1 MALRIQHPALS
12 GQDTIEHGF
21 FTRKGGTSAGTY
33 RSLNCG
39 YGSDDIR
46 QQVTENRAL
55 VAQAMGVQPQKL
67 ITAYQVHSPDAIIID
82 APFPEDAPKADAI
95 VTNRPGLAIAIL
107 TADCGPL
114 LFADEKAGV
123 IAAAHAGWRGASSG
137 IIENTIGRMIELGAE
152 TEAITAILGPTISQ
166 PNYEVDDAFLDIFL
180 KIHEGAERFFTEGDR
195 EGHKQFDLPAFIM
208 ARLEACQVGMA
219 INLDRCTYGQEET
232 FFSYRRATH
241 RKEPDYG
248 RQISAIALR
257 S

>member
-12 GQDTIEHGF
+12 KLDNIEHGF
-21 FTRKGGTSAGTY
+21 FTRNGGTSTDSY
-33 RSLNCG
+33 HSLNCG

-46 QQVTENRAL
+46 EQVTENRAL
-55 VAQAMGVQPQKL
+55 VAGAMGVQPENL
-67 ITAYQVHSPDAIIID
+67 ITAYQVHSPDAIVID
-82 APFPEDAPKADAI
+82 SPFAQAAPKADAI
-95 VTNRPGLAIAIL
+95 VTNKPGLAVAIL

-123 IAAAHAGWRGASSG
+123 IAAAHAGWRGASNG
-137 IIENTIGRMIELGAE
+137 VIENTIARMVELGAE
-152 TEAITAILGPTISQ
+152 TSAITAILGPTISQ
-166 PNYEVDDAFLDIFL
+166 PNYEVDDAFLDAFSNT
-180 KIHEGAERFFTEGDR
+180 HEGADRFFSQGSR
-195 EGHKQFDLPAFIM
+195 EGHTQFDLPAFII
-208 ARLEACQVGMA
+208 ARLKACDVGLA
-219 INLDRCTYGQEET
+219 INLDLCTYGEEKN